1 MAPFSCKLTQCR
13 TGFILLL
20 ILSTY
25 FKSLGQETAT
35 TESTDNQ
42 RYLALMLL
50 NLPVEKGPEVEIIR
64 MGQQYGMNA
73 VYLTIPWDKVY
84 YTSPTDPPNWEKY
97 DEQIKTATGL
107 GMKIALRIHIGR
119 HNTRINGFW
128 DASDSQISDS
138 GKPLLGG
145 YQDTSFG
152 FDNQPIVD
160 KAVGFVKEV
169 VSRYKY
175 LQAEKK
181 LLFVS
186 VTNTPTQEGE
196 YPGGIITDGKE
207 TAAGYD
213 YSPRMVK
220 GFRAFLKE
228 HYTKIERLN
237 FLWGTTFKSF
247 DDPAPP
253 STPWEPGEAF
263 RQRFG
268 KDWYIY
274 RHMTMKK
281 FVEQMV
287 SAVKGI
293 DPGIKYVSDYGS
305 VFDLSSVVRGT
316 IGYKDLN
323 KKTDG
328 IKVNDAL
335 SAYDHRWSVDILKSD
350 SPPNFITANELFV
363 SQYYDNNTHQ
373 KQITENFEHG
383 ANVVAV
389 VVSTIAQMQRSEP
402 FLRSSSSVWLNRP
415 MEPIVYQDSVSYR
428 MSAAVE
434 KRGAS
439 SLIYDQWAKKA
450 YADPARPRPVR
461 IRLNEDLLSDEYWK
475 DASNYPPYV
484 LQPIPM
490 QIIPVNKDFAYRLPT
505 NAFADVDGTIV
516 RMEVESLPS
525 WLKYEGGQL
534 KGRPATI
541 ADYRI
546 TVKGIDDEG
555 GTTEAFFTIRVD
567 TRENANK
574 PPTVNSNFS
583 NQTIAIN
590 KEFSLPI
597 PPDAFIDVDGKITKV
612 EAKDLPDW
620 LKFTNGGFVGT
631 PVKLGEYRVFL
642 KAYDDLNAFVET
654 YFTIRVVEPH
664 MLNSP
669 PFAFS
674 TLPIKYAS
682 LNHPFSF
689 VLPNV
694 FGDNDGYISS
704 ITIQNRPSWLNF
716 SLNQFSG
723 TPTEEGEY
731 RLIIRAFDNGGAYVD
746 LPFILIVEIPRL
758 RFELV
763 RGGKAIDQQIIRKL
777 EGDDVIPYS
786 ILPPLLNIYAYG
798 NFDYDQVIFELNGP
812 YRKRSV
818 TSKFPYALYENES
831 GFPAFAGRYTLT
843 VTATNK
849 DSSVVTNSIQF
860 GISYGD
866 SVNITRDIKE
876 WQFYPN
882 PTENI
887 VNIKL
892 PESQSNINIQYAL
905 VTISG
910 KKIPVNTHVVHVSD
924 NLASVDVG
932 ALGIPSG
939 IYFLRLEKEG
949 VLLQQFK
956 IFKK

>member
-1 MAPFSCKLTQCR
+1 MVLSFCKFNKYRIGL
-13 TGFILLL
+13 ILVL
-20 ILSTY
+20 ILSGTL
-25 FKSLGQETAT
+25 KSLGQEAVT
-35 TESTDNQ
+35 TEATNTQ

-64 MGQQYGMNA
+64 MGHQYGMNA

-84 YTSPTDPPNWEKY
+84 YSSPTDPPKWEHY
-97 DEQIKTATGL
+97 DEQIETATNL

-119 HNTRINGFW
+119 HSTRIKDFW
-128 DASDSQISDS
+128 EVSDSQFTES
-138 GKPLLGG
+138 GHPLLGG

-152 FDNQPIVD
+152 FDNQPITD
-160 KAVGFVKEV
+160 KAVAFVKEV
-169 VSRYKY
+169 INRYKY
-175 LQAEKK
+175 LQTGKK

-196 YPGGIITDGKE
+196 YSGGVIVNNKE
-207 TAAGYD
+207 TSAVYD
-213 YSPRMVK
+213 YSPRMVN
-220 GFRAFLKE
+220 GFKAFLKE

-237 FLWGTTFKSF
+237 FLWGTSYKSF
-247 DDPAPP
+247 DDAYPP
-253 STPWEPGEAF
+253 STPWEPNQSF
-263 RQRFG
+263 KQRFG

-274 RHMTMKK
+274 RHVVMKN

-287 SAVKGI
+287 SAIKGI
-293 DPGIKYVSDYGS
+293 NPDIKYVSDYGS
-305 VFDLSSVVRGT
+305 VFDLGSNVRGT
-316 IGYKDLN
+316 IGYKNLN
-323 KKTDG
+323 EKTDG
-328 IKVNDAL
+328 IKINDDLAGF
-335 SAYDHRWSVDILKSD
+335 DHRWSVDILKSD
-350 SPPNFITANELFV
+350 TPAGFITANELFV
-363 SQYYDNNTHQ
+363 TQSIDNNTHQ

-383 ANVVAV
+383 ANIIAV

-415 MEPIVYQDSVSYR
+415 IEPIVYQDSISYS

-434 KRGAS
+434 KNGALN
-439 SLIYDQWAKKA
+439 LIYSQWAKKA
-450 YADPARPRPVR
+450 YADPSKPRPVR
-461 IRLNEDLLSDEYWK
+461 IRLDEDLLKEEYWR
-475 DASNYPPYV
+475 DASNHSPYI

-490 QIIPVNKDFAYRLPT
+490 QIIAVNRDFSYRLPT
-505 NAFADVDGTIV
+505 NTFADVDGTIV
-516 RMEVESLPS
+516 RMDVESLPT

-534 KGRPATI
+534 KGRPTTL
-541 ADYRI
+541 ADHRI

-555 GTTEAFFTIRVD
+555 GVTEAFFTIRVD
-567 TRENANK
+567 TKENANK

-590 KEFSLPI
+590 KEFKLPLLN
-597 PPDAFIDVDGKITKV
+597 DAFIDTDGKITKV

-620 LKFTNGGFVGT
+620 LSFTNGSFVGT
-631 PVKLGEYRVFL
+631 PTALGEYRVFL
-642 KAYDDLNAFVET
+642 KAYDDMNAFVET

-664 MLNSP
+664 LLNSP

-674 TLPIKYAS
+674 TLPIKYAP

-704 ITIQNRPSWLNF
+704 ISIQNRPSWLSF

-731 RLIIRAFDNGGAYVD
+731 RLILRAFDNSGAYVD
-746 LPFILIVEIPRL
+746 LPFTIIVEIPRL

-777 EGDDVIPYS
+777 EGDDVIPYNT
-786 ILPPLLNIYAYG
+786 LPPLLNIYAYG
-798 NFDYDQVIFELNGP
+798 NFEYDQVIFELKGP
-812 YRKRSV
+812 YYKRSI

-843 VTATNK
+843 VTAANK

-866 SVNITRDIKE
+866 SVNITKDIKE

-892 PESQSNINIQYAL
+892 PELQNNIDL
-905 VTISG
+905 VYSLVNVSG
-910 KKIPVNTHVVHVSD
+910 QKIPVAHNMVNISD
-924 NLASVDVG
+924 NLASIDLG

-939 IYFLRLEKEG
+939 IYFLRLENEG
-949 VLLQQFK
+949 SLLQQFK